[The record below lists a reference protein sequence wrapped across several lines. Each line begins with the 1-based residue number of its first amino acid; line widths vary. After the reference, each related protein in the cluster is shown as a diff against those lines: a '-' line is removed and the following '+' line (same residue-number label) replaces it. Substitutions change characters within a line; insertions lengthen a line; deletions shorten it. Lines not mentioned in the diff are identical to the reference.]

1 MRWLESRCLAL
12 THEEERARC
21 GELGPLDTS
30 LATTK
35 RKGPRPERG
44 PVNCRKPTVY
54 IQYTCARG
62 PKRLKLKADL
72 LKEPNVGRGARWPLR
87 TSLRG
92 QVSASL
98 PPPSSYGYAKAH
110 MVQYSVG
117 ESRTRA
123 CPPTCP
129 SLAFTFLA
137 KPRSLDKNALWLA
150 TRVPLTC
157 CAGDPARATARA
169 APMAPPQDVRH
180 PPSTRGVTNADKFT
194 LVAPFPRAHLVG
206 TVLRPH
212 QS

>member
-1 MRWLESRCLAL
+1 M
-12 THEEERARC
+12 
-21 GELGPLDTS
+21 
-30 LATTK
+30 
-35 RKGPRPERG
+35 
-44 PVNCRKPTVY
+44 
-54 IQYTCARG
+54 
-62 PKRLKLKADL
+62 
-72 LKEPNVGRGARWPLR
+72 
-87 TSLRG
+87 RG
-92 QVSASL
+92 QVSAGL

-157 CAGDPARATARA
+157 CAGGPARATARA

-180 PPSTRGVTNADKFT
+180 PPSTRGVTNADKST
-194 LVAPFPRAHLVG
+194 LVAPFPRVHLVG
-206 TVLRPH
+206 TVLRPAPELSAARRTH
-212 QS
+212 RPCRSATSPPPSGPQSGPGWKKRRRDLATSGCTHTHGARRGCLAPV